1 MHFHNYHL
9 SKISIRCFN
18 IIYLCAFIILCT
30 FTSCK
35 KSNSSY
41 VHFSD
46 VDMVTTSMNNLPTIY
61 VDGRLYTGELWSNDN
76 RTMCMVVKD
85 GQVETF
91 ILYHMNG
98 KIANIQYGNG
108 NGNNFDE
115 FGNTLTEIELE
126 NKYPY
131 LREATERILEQEIMP
146 NIKLL

>member
-1 MHFHNYHL
+1 
-9 SKISIRCFN
+9 
-18 IIYLCAFIILCT
+18 
-30 FTSCK
+30 
-35 KSNSSY
+35 
-41 VHFSD
+41 
-46 VDMVTTSMNNLPTIY
+46 
-61 VDGRLYTGELWSNDN
+61 
-76 RTMCMVVKD
+76 MVVKD